1 MSLTTLRQKGLRGLL
16 SVCLTLSLS
25 GCVYLV
31 VGSVGAL
38 GGYVVSPDTVEGVLT
53 GSDYQ
58 EVWDAAVETV
68 GVMGIIKERNDAAG
82 MILANI
88 QGTNVTVTVLRM
100 SDAAVKLTVKSRKA
114 FLPKIKVSQDVY
126 MKIEKYIYG

>member
-1 MSLTTLRQKGLRGLL
+1 MSLTTLRQKGLRGLF
-16 SVCLTLSLS
+16 SIFLTLSLS

-38 GGYVVSPDTVEGVLT
+38 GGYVVSPDTVEGILT
-53 GSDYQ
+53 GSDYE
-58 EVWDAAVETV
+58 EVWDASIETV

-82 MILANI
+82 MIIANI
-88 QGTNVTVTVLRM
+88 QGTGVTITVVRM
-100 SDAAVKLTVKSRKA
+100 SDAAVKLTVKARKA

-126 MKIEKYIYG
+126 MKVEKYIYE

>member
-1 MSLTTLRQKGLRGLL
+1 MSLTALRQKGLRGLFSIL
-16 SVCLTLSLS
+16 LTLSLS

-38 GGYVVSPDTVEGVLT
+38 GGYVVSPDTVEGILT
-53 GSDYQ
+53 GSAYED
-58 EVWDAAVETV
+58 VWDAAIETV
-68 GVMGIIKERNDAAG
+68 SVMGIIKERNDAAG
-82 MILANI
+82 MIISNI
-88 QGTNVTVTVLRM
+88 QGTSVTITVLRM

-126 MKIEKYIYG
+126 MKIEKYIYE